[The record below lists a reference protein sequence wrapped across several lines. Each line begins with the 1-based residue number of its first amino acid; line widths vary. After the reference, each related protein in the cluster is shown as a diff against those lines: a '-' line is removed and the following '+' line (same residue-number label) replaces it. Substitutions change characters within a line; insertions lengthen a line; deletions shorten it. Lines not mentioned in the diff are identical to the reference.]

1 MPQSDIGAFAA
12 AFGDAFSQTHNR
24 RIQQE
29 LAVKAQKDLEIADV
43 LVKSIMDDPAIATDP
58 DVMKFMSAKL
68 GKENATG
75 IASIAA
81 AFNNSPMGILR
92 RTFGADVDVPPG
104 ISMGADGAGT
114 GPSMAPAEILG
125 SGTPG
130 QKEQLRD
137 TIRANFAKKP
147 AAEVGLGYG
156 QGQGQLQ
163 AQDREAAGTGVKPM
177 TEYQRSRLDIDRE
190 KLALQREKVAKSST
204 LTPYQNEVL
213 NLRRQEMAWKK
224 ENKGQLTPYQREQI
238 RLREQSLEQSKTNA
252 DREYELKAKGEKG
265 RSDFRVW
272 LKAKGERFED
282 LVTLPTGDQ
291 VPVTKRRFSP
301 DDGKTIQE
309 EIISEKRKSPPV
321 GAIEKVTALN
331 SALRLE
337 DELEGLFTAN
347 RGQLEQI
354 FAPFAGRTLADLQNT
369 LGALSPVQQA
379 FVRKLAD
386 LRLQR
391 VIVNGGKAITGT
403 ELEIIDTTL
412 PNVNVLIESFPGMLQ
427 TSRET
432 LTALGADT
440 ENALNATG
448 YLAPPVYRSK
458 SNLDYYNHIRKRLP
472 KLDTAPT
479 TVWMAPDAESEAE
492 GVNGPASSG
501 DPEANALNAAF
512 LGQ

>member
-1 MPQSDIGAFAA
+1 MASSDIGAFAA
-12 AFGDAFSQTHNR
+12 AFGDAFSRTHNAN
-24 RIQQE
+24 IQRQ

-43 LVKSIMDDPAIATDP
+43 LVKSVFDDPSLADDP
-58 DVMKFMSAKL
+58 DVQKFMSAKL
-68 GKENATG
+68 GKANAQG
-75 IASIAA
+75 IAQVAA

-92 RTFGADVDVPPG
+92 RSFGADVDVPQG
-104 ISMGADGAGT
+104 VSMGADGPGT
-114 GPSMAPAEILG
+114 GPTMAPKDILATG
-125 SGTPG
+125 STQ

-137 TIRANFAKKP
+137 TIRARMAGKS
-147 AAEVGLGYG
+147 ALETGLGYG
-156 QGQGQLQ
+156 QGQGQLR
-163 AQDREAAGTGVKPM
+163 AQDMKTTAADQPKPM
-177 TEYQRSRLDIDRE
+177 TEYQREMVGIDRE

-204 LTPYQNEVL
+204 LTPYQTEVL

-224 ENKGQLTPYQREQI
+224 ENKGQLTPYQKEQI
-238 RLREQSLEQSKTNA
+238 RLREQGLEQSKTNA
-252 DREYELKAKGEKG
+252 DREYELKAKGEAG
-265 RSDFRVW
+265 RAGFRNW
-272 LKAKGERFED
+272 LTTKGERFEE

-291 VPVTKRRFSP
+291 IPVTKRRFST
-301 DDGKTIQE
+301 DGGQTIQE
-309 EIISEKRKSPPV
+309 QIISEKRKSPPV

-337 DELEGLFTAN
+337 DELEQMFTAN
-347 RGQLEQI
+347 KDKLGQI

-369 LGALSPVQQA
+369 LGALDPVQQA

-440 ENALNATG
+440 ENALNSTG
-448 YLAPPVYRSK
+448 YLAPPIYRSK
-458 SNLDYYNHIRKRLP
+458 SNLDYYNHIRKKLP
-472 KLDTAPT
+472 KLDTNPV
-479 TVWMAPDAESEAE
+479 TVWAAPDAEAE
-492 GVNGPASSG
+492 GPTSSG
-501 DPEANALNAAF
+501 DPEADALNAVF
-512 LGQ
+512 MGQGQ